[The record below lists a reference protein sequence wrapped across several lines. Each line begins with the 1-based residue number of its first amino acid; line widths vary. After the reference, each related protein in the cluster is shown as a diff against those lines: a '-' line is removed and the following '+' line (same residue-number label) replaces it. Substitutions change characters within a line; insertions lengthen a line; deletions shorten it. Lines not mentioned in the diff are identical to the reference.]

1 MYDSSVLKKVSKP
14 GRYSGGEY
22 GQILKSKDAVKC
34 RFAFCFPD
42 AYEIGMSNLGMR
54 ILYGALN
61 QSPDIWCERAF
72 APWPD
77 MQAQMRAH
85 HLPLCAHE
93 SGDPLSVFDF
103 VGFTLQYELCYT
115 TALNMLQLAGIPL
128 RAKER
133 GEEFPILVGGGHCAY
148 NPEPLAPFFDL
159 FSIGEGEEA
168 LPELCHLYLT
178 MKADGSYT
186 KARFLREAAQIE
198 GFYVPSLYTVTYHED
213 GTIAAYTPDAAGVP
227 AKVRKRIIRD
237 LDKAYYPVETYL
249 PYIET
254 VQDKMVLEVY
264 RGCIRGCRFCQA
276 GMVCRPVREKSVEK
290 LVSDA
295 KCMYA
300 HSGYDEMTLSSLSIS
315 DYSEIEALTDEL
327 SHYATEHH
335 ISLSLPS
342 LRLDSFTRQLM
353 DKVSTVRTGSLTFA
367 PEAGT
372 QRLRDAINKNVCE
385 EDLLRAV
392 NVAFDVGKTS
402 VKLYFMNGLP
412 TETDADIEG
421 IALLAKRVL
430 DAFYANPNHNR
441 AKRPS
446 VTVSVSCFVPKP
458 FTPFQWEKQDSYAE
472 LMRKQG
478 LLKSC
483 IADRKIVYNYHEAK
497 VSYLEAVFARGDRRL
512 SAALELAAKRGV
524 QFDAWS
530 EYFDFD
536 RWMEI
541 FKETGIDPDFYTTR
555 GFELDE
561 ILPWDVIDCGVTK
574 AFLLRE
580 RERAYQNV
588 PTQNCREQCAGCG
601 ANRLGG
607 ERTCCP

>member
-1 MYDSSVLKKVSKP
+1 MYDSSVLKNVSKP

-22 GQILKSKDAVKC
+22 GQILKNKDEVKC

-42 AYEIGMSNLGMR
+42 VYEIGMSNLGMR
-54 ILYGALN
+54 ILYGVLN
-61 QSPDIWCERAF
+61 QSPDIWCERVF

-77 MQAQMRAH
+77 MQEQMQAH
-85 HLPLCAHE
+85 DLPLCAHE
-93 SGDPLSVFDF
+93 SGDPLAAFDF
-103 VGFTLQYELCYT
+103 IGFTLQYELCYT
-115 TALNMLQLAGIPL
+115 TVLNMLQLAGFPF

-133 GEEFPILVGGGHCAY
+133 GDDFPILIGGGHCAY

-168 LPELCHLYLT
+168 LPELCRLYLD

-186 KARFLREAAQIE
+186 KARFLRAATQLE
-198 GFYVPSLYTVTYHED
+198 GFYVPSLYSVAYQED
-213 GTIAAYTPDAAGVP
+213 GTIASYTPAASDVP
-227 AKVRKRIIRD
+227 MKVRKRIVRD
-237 LDKAYYPVETYL
+237 LDKAYYPVQTYL

-276 GMVCRPVREKSVEK
+276 GMVCRPVREKSVGK

-315 DYSEIEALTDEL
+315 DYSDIEALTDEL
-327 SHYATEHH
+327 SAYATEHH

-421 IALLAKRVL
+421 IARLAKRVL
-430 DAFYANPNHNR
+430 DVFYENPNRNR

-472 LMRKQG
+472 LMRKQE

-483 IADRKIVYNYHEAK
+483 ITDRKIVYNYHEAK

-512 SAALELAAKRGV
+512 AAALELAAERGV
-524 QFDAWS
+524 KFDAWT

-536 RWMEI
+536 KWMEI
-541 FKETGIDPDFYTTR
+541 FKDAGIDPDFYATR
-555 GFELDE
+555 GFGLDE

-574 AFLLRE
+574 TFLLRE
-580 RERAYQNV
+580 RARAYENV
-588 PTQNCREQCAGCG
+588 PTKNCREQCSGCG
-601 ANRLGG
+601 ANCLGG